1 FGQERDM
8 PTWIACVARVAVNT
22 GSGVVRVERLT
33 IVVDAGTIVDP
44 DSALA
49 QVEGGALWGLS
60 MALYEGSEFVKGQV
74 KDLNLDTYGPLR
86 IGDAPEIDVEFVDST
101 EVRVGLGEP
110 GTTVVAPAIGNAIFA
125 AVGVRLRHLPI
136 SPAMVMQSLTRQS

>member
-1 FGQERDM
+1 M

-60 MALYEGSEFVKGQV
+60 MALHEGSEFVKGQV

-86 IGDAPEIDVEFVDST
+86 IGDVPEIDIEFVDST
-101 EVRVGLGEP
+101 EVPTGLGEP
-110 GTTVVAPAIGNAIFA
+110 ATTVVGPAIGNAIFA
-125 AVGVRLRHLPI
+125 ATGARLRHLPI
-136 SPAMVMQSLTRQS
+136 RPDAVLRALNTKS